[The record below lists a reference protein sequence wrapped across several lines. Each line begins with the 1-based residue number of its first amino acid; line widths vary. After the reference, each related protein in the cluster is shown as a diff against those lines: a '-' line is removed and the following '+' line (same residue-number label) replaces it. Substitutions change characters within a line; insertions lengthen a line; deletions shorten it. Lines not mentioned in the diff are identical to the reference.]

1 MEVQIKEFKEPVIK
15 INFEELKA
23 ELEKSLKDYEGLVV
37 TEETLSGCKAAAK
50 ELAGVRR
57 KIDQYRKDKKK
68 EAEKPIKDFE
78 AQCKTLIGLIEEV
91 EKPIKDGIQ
100 VYDDKKREEK
110 RAVAEKIIADVVESS
125 GLNEKFAK
133 RLDVQDK
140 YMNLTATKKSIQED
154 VETRAFA
161 LKVEQDREQERID
174 IIQEVIESENAKI
187 NTKLSIK
194 EFEFMLDAG
203 LSPAVVINEIH
214 SKAEKI
220 YAAENPPKEPER
232 VKEVPQVKET
242 TPVPE
247 ETKSEK
253 EVQQQ
258 YTATYKLFG
267 TAEQLRSVSQFIRD
281 NGISYKVIEQK
292 KIR

>member
-161 LKVEQDREQERID
+161 L
-174 IIQEVIESENAKI
+174 
-187 NTKLSIK
+187 
-194 EFEFMLDAG
+194 
-203 LSPAVVINEIH
+203 
-214 SKAEKI
+214 
-220 YAAENPPKEPER
+220 
-232 VKEVPQVKET
+232 
-242 TPVPE
+242 
-247 ETKSEK
+247 
-253 EVQQQ
+253 
-258 YTATYKLFG
+258 
-267 TAEQLRSVSQFIRD
+267 
-281 NGISYKVIEQK
+281 
-292 KIR
+292 